1 MSQNQKYDF
10 ATSFYCPGPIRT
22 GDPWSPGP
30 SVDMEG
36 PGSERGVLFWGF
48 VTPGPFKTSE
58 SSVDIGGDV
67 VFIDEEVVVS
77 GVIISEGCFFG
88 FVFFCP
94 DLADVVV
101 GCGTVGG
108 CVAAVGA
115 TGAVPTVSPPGD
127 AATETLLLLL
137 GVTTG

>member
-36 PGSERGVLFWGF
+36 PGPERGVLFWGF

-58 SSVDIGGDV
+58 SSVDLGG
-67 VFIDEEVVVS
+67 
-77 GVIISEGCFFG
+77 
-88 FVFFCP
+88 
-94 DLADVVV
+94 DVVV

-115 TGAVPTVSPPGD
+115 TGAAPTVSPPGD